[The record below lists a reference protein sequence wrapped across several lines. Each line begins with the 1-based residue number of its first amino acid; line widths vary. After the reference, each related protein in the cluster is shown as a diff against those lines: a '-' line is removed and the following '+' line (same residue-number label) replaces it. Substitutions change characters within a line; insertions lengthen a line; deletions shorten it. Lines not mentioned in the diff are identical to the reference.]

1 MEKSSDKKTILIV
14 TTSYGP
20 GGAERMIATLSS
32 ALNQDQ
38 YRVIVGLSRPG
49 WLQDECRR
57 LNVQTRTIPLEGS
70 FHIQWFKTCFELI
83 RAEKV
88 ALIHAHEFSAIVYG
102 WIVARLAGVP
112 FVGTVHGKN
121 YYWEKLRRR
130 LAYRIVSRSGKLVTV
145 SEDLKRFLISA
156 VGLSEERI
164 QVIYNGIGNSSSVS
178 DGDVDR
184 CRTELGLKQ
193 GDPVIGAV
201 GSLYPVKG
209 HTYLLDA
216 MPALI
221 RQHPNIALLLIGSG
235 DLEVPLKEQANRRGI
250 EQRVRFLGLR
260 EDIPRLLAVMDVF
273 VLPSLSEG
281 HSIALLEAMLAG
293 RPVVASRVGGNS
305 ELVLEGETGILVPS
319 KDPDALTEALHRL
332 LDNRAMREAFGHRA
346 TRRVQEQFSA
356 SLMTD
361 GYKRLYND
369 LLGHN
374 EGRVEW
380 QH

>member
-1 MEKSSDKKTILIV
+1 
-14 TTSYGP
+14 
-20 GGAERMIATLSS
+20 MIATLSS

-49 WLQDECRR
+49 WLQDECTR
-57 LNVQTRTIPLEGS
+57 LNVETCAIPLEGS
-70 FHIQWFKTCFELI
+70 FHIQWFKTCFKLL
-83 RAEKV
+83 RAENV
-88 ALIHAHEFSAIVYG
+88 VLIHAHEFSAIVYG

-121 YYWEKLRRR
+121 YFWEKLRRR
-130 LAYRIVSRSGKLVTV
+130 LAYRLVSRSGRLVTV
-145 SEDLKRFLISA
+145 SEDLKQFLISA
-156 VGLSEERI
+156 VGLSEARI
-164 QVIYNGIGNSSSVS
+164 QVIYNGIGNSSSVN

-184 CRTELGLKQ
+184 CRAELDLKP

-221 RQHPNIALLLIGSG
+221 RQHPNITLLLIGSG
-235 DLEVPLKEQANRRGI
+235 DLEVGLKEQARRQGV
-250 EQRVRFLGLR
+250 EGRVRFLGLR
-260 EDIPRLLAVMDVF
+260 KDIPRLLAVMDVF
-273 VLPSLSEG
+273 VMPSLSEG
-281 HSIALLEAMLAG
+281 HSLALLEAMLAG

-319 KDPDALTEALHRL
+319 KDPEALTEAVHRL
-332 LDNRAMREAFGHRA
+332 LDNRAMREAFGQRA
-346 TRRVQEQFSA
+346 TRRVQQQFSA
-356 SLMTD
+356 RLMTD
-361 GYKRLYND
+361 GYKRVYND
-369 LLGHN
+369 LLRSN
-374 EGRVEW
+374 EGRVGW